1 MKETAQFYNV
11 LKGGLIMKKSLYGI
25 SMVAYAVSLFW
36 SIAFDYAIFI
46 GFWFFGSLGGS
57 DEYGRIL
64 TIVLTIIAML
74 FHTFAIFV
82 NKKCIYV
89 TRGILFL
96 GSLYNILFLFI
107 RIDMVLLLIAPII
120 LLILTFIEKTEYV
133 ISDTLTQEELSN
145 IEKENKEK
153 KLNSAFGNMISFI
166 ILPIVLSTVMFV
178 CGIPF
183 ATEEYNDLKESY
195 RKDLPSEMATEEQ
208 CNEFKTNDYDYLGGN
223 WYLDTAAITKMLKSN
238 SNTDD
243 YWMVGDNLDIVYHLF
258 YDSWDNVA
266 DEHTLIKT
274 DYKFPDP
281 ETAKVSKICFASNFA
296 NGYNKENAIIIDLTE
311 KEIEEIR
318 HFIMEPNYD
327 EGKTQYYDKEYFEHE
342 RRLDI
347 LWYFEGEDALYYEY
361 GEIIKT
367 ADGKYHLRANPSYY
381 TVYTLSDEICKKLD
395 AVWK

>member
-178 CGIPF
+178 CGTPF

-195 RKDLPSEMATEEQ
+195 RKDLPSEMASEEQ
-208 CNEFKTNDYDYLGGN
+208 CNEFIENKGN
-223 WYLDTAAITKMLKSN
+223 YQELWGPWYLDTVNITKMLKSDTD
-238 SNTDD
+238 SDD
-243 YWMVGDNLDIVYHLF
+243 YWMIGNSLDIVYHLF
-258 YDSWDNVA
+258 YDDWDDVA
-266 DEHTLIKT
+266 DEYTLIRK
-274 DYKFPDP
+274 DYKFLDP
-281 ETAKVSKICFASNFA
+281 KTAKVSKICFAANFA
-296 NGYNKENAIIIDLTE
+296 NGYRKEDAVIIDLTE

-327 EGKTQYYDKEYFEHE
+327 EGKTQYYDKEYFEYE
-342 RRLDI
+342 RKLDI
-347 LWYFEGEDALYYEY
+347 LWYFEGEDTLYYRY

-367 ADGKYHLRANPSYY
+367 ADGN
-381 TVYTLSDEICKKLD
+381 II
-395 AVWK
+395 